1 MAQWRGFRSR
11 DTVLLGPLSS
21 GLERGCGGLEKTGAA
36 TGRLI
41 RLVIRKIMRNYIDS
55 GLHPGTA
62 RRPRNK
68 YLLPMS
74 IAFGMIPMIG
84 VMTLMPLGF
93 VAIFSPLSL
102 LQGDPQFMLLLL
114 PFLPFV
120 VLRYSRNEKLNKILE
135 YAGIAIL
142 SAAAIY
148 IFIAYMHGG
157 YVNMREGYFFSAWL
171 ILATTGFI
179 AFSIAALFTAIRR
192 QNEAKIAN
200 VKSLL

>member
-102 LQGDPQFMLLLL
+102 PGDPQFMLLLL
-114 PFLPFV
+114 PV
-120 VLRYSRNEKLNKILE
+120 S
-135 YAGIAIL
+135 
-142 SAAAIY
+142 
-148 IFIAYMHGG
+148 
-157 YVNMREGYFFSAWL
+157 
-171 ILATTGFI
+171 
-179 AFSIAALFTAIRR
+179 
-192 QNEAKIAN
+192 
-200 VKSLL
+200 